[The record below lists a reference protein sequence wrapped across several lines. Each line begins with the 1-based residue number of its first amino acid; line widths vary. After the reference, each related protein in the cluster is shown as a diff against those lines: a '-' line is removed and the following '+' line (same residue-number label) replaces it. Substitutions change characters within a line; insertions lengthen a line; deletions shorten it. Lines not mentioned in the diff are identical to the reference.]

1 MKNGLKVAIP
11 LLIILLLLLVF
22 QTVFLI
28 GYIPTASMEPALPKG
43 SFIIALRKYSELKK
57 GDVIVFRRDDSLM
70 IKRIAAVQGDTVC
83 IRDEAFT
90 VPQDSFYV
98 LGDNEKNSFDSR
110 FWEDPFV
117 REDDILAKVF
127 L

>member
-11 LLIILLLLLVF
+11 LLVILLLLLFF
-22 QTVFLI
+22 QAFFFI
-28 GYIPTASMEPALPKG
+28 GYVPTSSMEPTLSKG
-43 SFIIALRKYSELKK
+43 CFIIAIRKYSNLEK
-57 GDVIVFRRDDSLM
+57 GDVVVLRRGKSLM
-70 IKRIAAVQGDTVC
+70 VKRIAATQGDMVC